1 MKMSKNESLKAC
13 EIFQRL
19 IKDGD
24 FVEKILKTESGLD
37 IAEMFSS
44 HGVDLSQIG
53 FSELC
58 KILTQKIQSGSKTYE
73 IDSVMNSIVPDYSN
87 GCETTFVSFD
97 EDEKKT

>member
-1 MKMSKNESLKAC
+1 MSKNESLKAC
-13 EIFQRL
+13 EMFQRL

-24 FVEKILKTESGLD
+24 FVEKILETESGLD
-37 IAEMFSS
+37 IAKMFSS

-87 GCETTFVSFD
+87 EYKKTVVNFD
-97 EDEKKT
+97 ENEEKKI